1 MTEKGDRKAV
11 KKALSTNLTQ
21 VTFTKYTTRAEQFVW
36 AFFFFSDVV
45 FKCTGGN
52 YFDYNLNQKANFN
65 KF

>member
-36 AFFFFSDVV
+36 AFFFFQMWFSSAQEAI
-45 FKCTGGN
+45 T
-52 YFDYNLNQKANFN
+52 LIII
-65 KF
+65 

>member
-21 VTFTKYTTRAEQFVW
+21 VTFTKYTRTEQFVW
-36 AFFFFSDVV
+36 VFFFPHVG

-52 YFDYNLNQKANFN
+52 NFDYNLNQKANFN